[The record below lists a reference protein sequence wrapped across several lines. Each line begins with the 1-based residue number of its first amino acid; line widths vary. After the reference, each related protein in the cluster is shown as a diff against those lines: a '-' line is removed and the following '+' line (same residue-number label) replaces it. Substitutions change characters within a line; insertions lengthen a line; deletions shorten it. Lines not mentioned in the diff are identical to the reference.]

1 MIIMQTGPSDTFV
14 AHKAISLAE
23 DLTGTEKRVAA
34 TIIDYFNRKT
44 GRCDPAL
51 GSIARLLGLSRR
63 TIIRAVGSLVLKGYI
78 RKTRHGGYFH
88 RNSYQPIWSRFRTNA
103 AKWTEQRA
111 ANQRSRMTDASPLGR
126 QAWHLGGDTDVTQTC
141 TNNSLKR
148 TSAVA
153 SSGTQTRRSSK
164 PATSEG
170 LTNEVNR
177 TPAYPIVHQRFHV
190 KSSRSVVAARDAAE
204 RRWNEA
210 LTKQFAAA
218 PDVFFGLIDAIDSEL
233 QSAATDAELQKP
245 GSGVAFLLIELDRRV
260 PLAVDARNS
269 PSDESTV
276 PSGDVALAGNSDRE
290 GSAVSPD
297 FPSLNITKHQA

>member
-1 MIIMQTGPSDTFV
+1 MQTGPSDTFV

-34 TIIDYFNRKT
+34 TIIDHFNRKT

-111 ANQRSRMTDASPLGR
+111 ASRRSRMTGTSPLGR

-141 TNNSLKR
+141 TNNSVEQTLAA
-148 TSAVA
+148 TN
-153 SSGTQTRRSSK
+153 SGTQTRTSSL
-164 PATSEG
+164 PATSGG
-170 LTNEVNR
+170 LGNEANR
-177 TPAYPIVHQRFHV
+177 KASYPIVQQRFHV
-190 KSSRSVVAARDAAE
+190 KSSRSYVAARDAAE

-218 PDVFFGLIDAIDSEL
+218 PDVFVSLIDAIDPEL
-233 QSAATDAELQKP
+233 QSTATDAELQRP
-245 GSGVAFLLIELDRRV
+245 GSGISFLLMELDRRV
-260 PLAVDARNS
+260 PLVADARNS
-269 PSDESTV
+269 SLDKSTV
-276 PSGDVALAGNSDRE
+276 PSGGVARAGNSDRE
-290 GSAVSPD
+290 GSAVSMD
-297 FPSLNITKHQA
+297 FQSLNTTKDRA

>member
-1 MIIMQTGPSDTFV
+1 MNIMQTGPSDTFV

-34 TIIDYFNRKT
+34 TIIDHFNRKT

-63 TIIRAVGSLVLKGYI
+63 TIIRAVGSLELKGYI

-88 RNSYQPIWSRFRTNA
+88 RNSYEPIWSRFRTNA

-111 ANQRSRMTDASPLGR
+111 ASQRSRMTGTSPLGR

-141 TNNSLKR
+141 TNNSLKKTLAVEGSGAQTR
-148 TSAVA
+148 TS
-153 SSGTQTRRSSK
+153 SS

-170 LTNEVNR
+170 LGNEANR
-177 TPAYPIVHQRFHV
+177 KAAYPIVQPRFHV
-190 KSSRSVVAARDAAE
+190 KSSRSHVAARDAAE

-210 LTKQFAAA
+210 LTRQFAAA
-218 PDVFFGLIDAIDSEL
+218 PDIFVSLIDAIDPEL
-233 QSAATDAELQKP
+233 QSTATDAELRRP
-245 GSGVAFLLIELDRRV
+245 GSGISFLLMELDRRV
-260 PLAVDARNS
+260 PLVDARNS
-269 PSDESTV
+269 SLDKSTV
-276 PSGDVALAGNSDRE
+276 PSGDVDASGNSDRE
-290 GSAVSPD
+290 GSAVSSD
-297 FPSLNITKHQA
+297 LQSLNTTKDQA